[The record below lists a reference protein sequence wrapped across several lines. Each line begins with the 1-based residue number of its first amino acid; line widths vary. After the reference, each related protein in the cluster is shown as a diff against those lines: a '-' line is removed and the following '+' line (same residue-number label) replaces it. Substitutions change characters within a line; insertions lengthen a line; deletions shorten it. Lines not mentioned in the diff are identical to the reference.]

1 MITDLF
7 TIIRKEWNEML
18 LMRGS
23 KRSGI
28 LYIVIMVAVFGIVM
42 PLQSREQWFTVPLLP
57 LVWSWMPVF
66 MTTWMVSD
74 AIAGERERHTLET
87 LLASRLSDSA
97 ILFGKI
103 TAAVLYGF
111 VLALANLLVGAL
123 TVNIANPNS
132 SIHFYPLDFF
142 GALLLFVLLGCLFIA
157 GLGVLVSLRAATA
170 RQAYQKLAIVMMVI
184 FVAPTIILQ
193 FLPKNSLG
201 TLDTLLTNANYTQLL
216 LIISLIFIIADLI
229 MVAIARAK
237 FQRPKLFL

>member
-28 LYIVIMVAVFGIVM
+28 LYIFIMVAVFGIVM

-111 VLALANLLVGAL
+111 VLALVNLLVGAF

-142 GALLLFVLLGCLFIA
+142 GALLLFVLLGCLFI
-157 GLGVLVSLRAATA
+157 
-170 RQAYQKLAIVMMVI
+170 
-184 FVAPTIILQ
+184 
-193 FLPKNSLG
+193 
-201 TLDTLLTNANYTQLL
+201 
-216 LIISLIFIIADLI
+216 
-229 MVAIARAK
+229 
-237 FQRPKLFL
+237 